1 MVFMECET
9 NDYLHFYHFFMYG
22 GYFYYQEKP
31 MHLIFHINHRQQS
44 HNYVI
49 TSYLECT
56 DQICLILYFFQAVI
70 TFHEMLHLT
79 FNQAL
84 FLFMEY
90 FYYACFLSLSV
101 CGMVFF
107 RISLSC
113 GQWWGQ
119 VVIILAGGSPA
130 FLLLVIV

>member
-9 NDYLHFYHFFMYG
+9 NDYLYFYHFFMYG

-31 MHLIFHINHRQQS
+31 VDLIFHINHRQQS

-49 TSYLECT
+49 TSYLECI
-56 DQICLILYFFQAVI
+56 DQLYLILYFFQAAI
-70 TFHEMLHLT
+70 TFHETPHLT
-79 FNQAL
+79 FNLAL

-101 CGMVFF
+101 RGVVFF
-107 RISLSC
+107 RISLSEQ
-113 GQWWGQ
+113 GWGQ